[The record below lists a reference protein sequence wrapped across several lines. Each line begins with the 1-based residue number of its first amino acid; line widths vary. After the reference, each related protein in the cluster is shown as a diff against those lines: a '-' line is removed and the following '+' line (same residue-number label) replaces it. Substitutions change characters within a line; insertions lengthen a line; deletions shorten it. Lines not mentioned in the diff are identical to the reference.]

1 MKPWYLAFRLK
12 ADGSEIFPAF
22 CREIIAA
29 LVKVS
34 EPG

>member
-22 CREIIAA
+22 CREIIA
-29 LVKVS
+29 K
-34 EPG
+34 GR